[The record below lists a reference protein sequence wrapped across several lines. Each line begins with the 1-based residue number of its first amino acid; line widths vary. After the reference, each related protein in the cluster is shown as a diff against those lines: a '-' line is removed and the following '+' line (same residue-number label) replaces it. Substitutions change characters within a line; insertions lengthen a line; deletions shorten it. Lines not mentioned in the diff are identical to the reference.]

1 MDLLT
6 ARAKVHKCPYLHKVS
21 CPLLC
26 GLWFFFFFKGVDVQM
41 TRVSQMSFYC
51 VSDNA
56 IEAVDEFA
64 FLEGE
69 FSVDG

>member
-1 MDLLT
+1 MPFIMW
-6 ARAKVHKCPYLHKVS
+6 VVV
-21 CPLLC
+21 
-26 GLWFFFFFKGVDVQM
+26 FFFFKGVDVQM